1 MITVLIIY
9 AIVTAILYVIGYWFF
24 CKSYNR
30 YRYKDRVS
38 FKEYFDDQG
47 GWFIV
52 PAFCWP
58 IVVILVPLILLI
70 FGCYIITRKIKKY
83 HNIED

>member
-1 MITVLIIY
+1 MIKVLIIY
-9 AIVTAILYVIGYWFF
+9 AIGAAILYVIGYWFF

-52 PAFCWP
+52 PTFCWP
-58 IVVILVPLILLI
+58 IVIILSPLILLI
-70 FGCYIITRKIKKY
+70 YLCYLLTKKIEKHY
-83 HNIED
+83 NIKN